1 MENEKTN
8 FKLKKEINED
18 YTSQVI
24 SSKIK
29 EIHKSKNFFQFENQK
44 SISIKSDRWLKYNDL
59 DDFIRNI
66 NEKRSDNVEKEFLI
80 NHGFPVTLEEE
91 EMIVSKFKENL
102 SLDSLEQYFQRSRKT
117 ISVILSSYGYK
128 V

>member
-1 MENEKTN
+1 M
-8 FKLKKEINED
+8 
-18 YTSQVI
+18 
-24 SSKIK
+24 
-29 EIHKSKNFFQFENQK
+29 
-44 SISIKSDRWLKYNDL
+44 KYNDL

-102 SLDSLEQYFQRSRKT
+102 SLDSLNNIFKEVEKQYQ
-117 ISVILSSYGYK
+117 
-128 V
+128 